1 MNKSLIKLRV
11 AQLRAMDKF
20 VRSVNDEELA
30 DSWFCAGV
38 PDEATAE
45 DYIFI
50 ASDDELYQDCVR
62 IFRSIAANEEAYY

>member
-1 MNKSLIKLRV
+1 MNKSKIKLRV

-20 VRSVNDEELA
+20 VRSVNDEELT
-30 DSWFCAGV
+30 DSWFGAGV

-45 DYIFI
+45 DYKFI

-62 IFRSIAANEEAYY
+62 IFRSIAKNEDAYY

>member
-1 MNKSLIKLRV
+1 MNKSKIKLRV

-20 VRSVNDEELA
+20 VRSVNDEELT

-45 DYIFI
+45 DYNFI

-62 IFRSIAANEEAYY
+62 IFRSIAANEDAYY